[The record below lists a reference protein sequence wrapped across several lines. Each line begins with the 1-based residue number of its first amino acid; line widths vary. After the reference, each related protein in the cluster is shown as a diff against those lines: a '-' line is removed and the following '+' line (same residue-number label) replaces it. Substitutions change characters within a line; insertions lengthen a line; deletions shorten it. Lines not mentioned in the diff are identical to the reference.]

1 MAHYGMLRDYGF
13 AADVD
18 DIRGADLYAS
28 DGKIGKVKDV
38 LFDHDSGDIRYL
50 VTDIDDRRVLV
61 PSSHVFRSVNDEDS
75 FEIDLTKAEA
85 ANLPRFDEKALS
97 NERDWEK
104 HRDEHR
110 HFWKEK
116 EDRYEAEYKNKWEED
131 PVMHQKDS
139 TNLITPETEPAGGGE
154 RIITGADLTPRRISD
169 KFQQRPTMTA
179 VSTNLSAPDLT
190 LRPSGPAAD
199 AEREAWGS
207 WERSERLRD
216 FQNNVRDRMAELRKT
231 CSLCPGGA
239 RKVA

>member
-13 AADVD
+13 AADID

-28 DGKIGKVKDV
+28 DGKISTVKDV

-50 VTDIDDRRVLV
+50 VTEIDDRRVLI

-85 ANLPRFDEKALS
+85 AGLPRFDEQALD

-104 HRDEHR
+104 HRDQHR
-110 HFWKEK
+110 HFWKDR
-116 EDRYEAEYKNKWEED
+116 EDRYEQEFKNKWEED
-131 PVMHQKDS
+131 PVMHRKDS
-139 TNLITPETEPAGGGE
+139 TRLIEPETEPASGE
-154 RIITGADLTPRRISD
+154 RIITGADLTPRRIAG
-169 KFQQRPTMTA
+169 KFQQGPTMMTG
-179 VSTNLSAPDLT
+179 STNESGHDLT

-207 WERSERLRD
+207 WERSVRLRE
-216 FQNNVRDRMAELRKT
+216 FQNNVRDRMPELRKT
-231 CSLCPGGA
+231 CALCPGGA
-239 RKVA
+239 KKVA